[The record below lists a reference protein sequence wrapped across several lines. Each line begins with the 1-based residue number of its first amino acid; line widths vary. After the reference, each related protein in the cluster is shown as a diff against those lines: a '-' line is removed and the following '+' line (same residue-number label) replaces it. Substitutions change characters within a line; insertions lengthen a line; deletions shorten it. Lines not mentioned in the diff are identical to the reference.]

1 MRPFQYIAILFVA
14 VLAMATLLHLQGH
27 IGFYVLPLLCLMYIV
42 LLYLGVTQI
51 RWNYYI
57 RSYNKGHNRQFIALT
72 FDDGPNTET
81 SAILDILEQEQVK
94 ATFFC
99 IGRNIEKD
107 QALVLR
113 MHDEG
118 HVVGNHSYY
127 HSTSFDWMNS
137 KRMLAEIEQANSIIR
152 KVTGRQPNM
161 FRPPYGI
168 TNPNLYRAV
177 KRSGMAS
184 IGWSL
189 RSYDTLAKDGEQLKN
204 RIINKLSGG
213 DIILLHDSVQV
224 TREILTDLIREAR
237 KKGYTFVR
245 IDQLLDVPAYA

>member
-1 MRPFQYIAILFVA
+1 MRPFQYIAIVFVA
-14 VLAMATLLHLQGH
+14 ILAIATFLYLQGV
-27 IGFYVLPLLCLMYIV
+27 IGFYWLPLLCLLYMA
-42 LLYLGVTQI
+42 LLYFGVTQI
-51 RWNYYI
+51 QWNYYI
-57 RSYNKGHNRQFIALT
+57 RSYNKGHNKHFIALT

-81 SAILDILEQEQVK
+81 SAILDILKREQVK
-94 ATFFC
+94 AAFFC
-99 IGRNIEKD
+99 IGRNIEQN
-107 QALVLR
+107 QALALR

-127 HSTSFDWMNS
+127 HTTGFDWMNS
-137 KRMLAEIEQANSIIR
+137 TRMLAEIEKCNGIIR

-189 RSYDTLAKDGEQLKN
+189 RSFDTMTKDSEQLKN

-213 DIILLHDSVQV
+213 DIILLHDSVPL
-224 TREILTDLIREAR
+224 TREILTDLIRQAR

-245 IDQLLDVPAYA
+245 IDQLLDVQAYA

>member
-1 MRPFQYIAILFVA
+1 MFVA
-14 VLAMATLLHLQGH
+14 VLAIATFLHLQGV
-27 IGFYVLPLLCLMYIV
+27 IGFYWLPLLCLLYMA
-42 LLYLGVTQI
+42 LLYMGVTQI
-51 RWNYYI
+51 QWNYYI
-57 RSYNKGHNRQFIALT
+57 RSYNKGHNRHFIALT

-81 SAILDILEQEQVK
+81 LAILDVLKQEQVH
-94 ATFFC
+94 AAFFC
-99 IGRNIEKD
+99 IGRNIEQN

-127 HSTSFDWMNS
+127 HSTGFDWMNS
-137 KRMLAEIEQANSIIR
+137 KRMLAEIEKANSIIR

-177 KRSGMAS
+177 KSSGMTS

-189 RSYDTLAKDGEQLKN
+189 RSFDTLAKDGEQLKN
-204 RIINKLSGG
+204 RIINKLTGG
-213 DIILLHDSVQV
+213 DIILLHDSVPL
-224 TREILTDLIREAR
+224 TREILTDLIRQAR

-245 IDQLLDVPAYA
+245 IDQLLDVQAYA